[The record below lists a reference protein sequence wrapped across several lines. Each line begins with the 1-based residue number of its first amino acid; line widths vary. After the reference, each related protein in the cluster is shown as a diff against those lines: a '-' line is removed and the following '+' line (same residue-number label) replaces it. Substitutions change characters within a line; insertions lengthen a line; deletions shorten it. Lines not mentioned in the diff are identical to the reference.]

1 MISTDQTGV
10 FSSATVI
17 CEIDRQG
24 GCIMRFRFRLRVVL
38 VVAFATGSLAACST
52 IGPSAADATSTAAAF
67 RQAVDAGD
75 GGAAC
80 ELLNEPAR
88 EDVESSTGAD
98 CETGI
103 LALELGDQVVRS
115 TDVYGRSALVESST
129 GSVFLTVVDSA
140 WRIRAAG
147 CAPVKDAPFEC
158 AIEGS

>member
-1 MISTDQTGV
+1 MISTDQTG
-10 FSSATVI
+10 FILSATVI
-17 CEIDRQG
+17 CDINRQG
-24 GCIMRFRFRLRVVL
+24 GCIMRFRFTAASVL
-38 VVAFATGSLAACST
+38 LVALTTGSLAGCST
-52 IGPSAADATSTAAAF
+52 IGPSAADATSTAAVF

-88 EDVESSTGAD
+88 ENVESSTDAD

-103 LALELGDQVVRS
+103 LGLELGDQDVRS
-115 TDVYGRSALVESST
+115 TDVYGRSALVQSST
-129 GSVFLTVVDSA
+129 GSVFLTVVGSA
-140 WRIRAAG
+140 WKIRAAG